1 MICLSGVSAPVYFVR
16 EEEGKSVELTIP
28 QEFVKDFY
36 FRSDEHLM
44 IMLRVMGTD
53 SDRVKYFFE
62 DGEEDKFT
70 VKTTESLH
78 GKQISEELILA
89 SIYLDEGPPLSVDI
103 DQELPLIR
111 VILDFQR
118 K

>member
-1 MICLSGVSAPVYFVR
+1 MSGVSAPVSFIRR
-16 EEEGKSVELTIP
+16 EGEELTIP

-36 FRSDEHLM
+36 FRSDQHLM
-44 IMLRVMGTD
+44 VMLRVMGTE
-53 SDRVKYFFE
+53 SARVKDFFK
-62 DGEEDKFT
+62 DREEDQFT

-78 GKQISEELILA
+78 GNQVSEELILA
-89 SIYLDEGPPLSVDI
+89 SIYMDEGPPLSVDI
-103 DQELPLIR
+103 DQELPLLR